1 VTKGFVVEGTAE
13 KQYIYQ
19 EMPEYSY
26 PTQLGKIHT
35 NLNITTAAQSGI
47 NCINWLANFYPTIT
61 FSEYD
66 LFILELGLNG
76 GLDINDINTPGTNTY
91 AYAQIVSGARTQNPN
106 MIIAL
111 VRSQHFGTIWG
122 PVIEALV
129 SQYDC
134 IYVDLHDTTYLNLDD
149 PLTDTIFRN
158 NFSLDTIVGDKWFK
172 TNLHLKFPST
182 IALSPEIE
190 LERYTFI
197 NGKRET
203 VNPPKKFFLFRWF
216 QKKHTVVEVNV
227 REMNPYV
234 KNKTQRFIQIIE

>member
-1 VTKGFVVEGTAE
+1 MKKYVIIAFIILIGAVAVLYNQNRVLTNKYETSIENVKAYDAQLSGLEGDNRVLKLTVEQLNYFNDSIIKKMKVVQKELGI
-13 KQYIYQ
+13 KDKRLQQLQY
-19 EMPEYSY
+19 EAS
-26 PTQLGKIHT
+26 H
-35 NLNITTAAQSGI
+35 AQRHD
-47 NCINWLANFYPTIT
+47 TIT
-61 FSEYD
+61 
-66 LFILELGLNG
+66 
-76 GLDINDINTPGTNTY
+76 
-91 AYAQIVSGARTQNPN
+91 
-106 MIIAL
+106 
-111 VRSQHFGTIWG
+111 
-122 PVIEALV
+122 
-129 SQYDC
+129 
-134 IYVDLHDTTYLNLDD
+134 
-149 PLTDTIFRN
+149 LTDTIFRN
-158 NFSLDTIVGDKWFK
+158 DFSLDTIVGDKWFK